1 MFFSPLHNVICSHN
15 CAIVSGEA
23 HAVDDIV
30 AVIAERSQ
38 GGVDCRPVS
47 AAVGLWTQPVV
58 ILWPVIVHWS
68 LTFSQTVIAWPV
80 IVHLS
85 LTFSQTVTAWPVSL
99 LGTSVEDCCDK
110 CSIVQCKL
118 V

>member
-1 MFFSPLHNVICSHN
+1 MQSTTLWQLLQCEVEKGK
-15 CAIVSGEA
+15 V
-23 HAVDDIV
+23 
-30 AVIAERSQ
+30 
-38 GGVDCRPVS
+38 
-47 AAVGLWTQPVV
+47 LWTAGQLVQQWLTGWSQMV
-58 ILWPVIVHWS
+58 ILWPVIVHLS
-68 LTFSQTVIAWPV
+68 LTFSQTVTAWPV

>member
-1 MFFSPLHNVICSHN
+1 MQSTTLWQLLQSEVKVVWTAGQLAQQWVFGL
-15 CAIVSGEA
+15 
-23 HAVDDIV
+23 
-30 AVIAERSQ
+30 SQ
-38 GGVDCRPVS
+38 M
-47 AAVGLWTQPVV
+47 V

>member
-1 MFFSPLHNVICSHN
+1 MQSTTLWQLLQSEVKVVWTAGQLAQQWVFGL
-15 CAIVSGEA
+15 
-23 HAVDDIV
+23 
-30 AVIAERSQ
+30 SQ
-38 GGVDCRPVS
+38 M
-47 AAVGLWTQPVV
+47 V

-110 CSIVQCKL
+110 CNIVQCKL

>member
-1 MFFSPLHNVICSHN
+1 MQSTTLWQLLQCEVKVVWTAGQLAQQWVFGL
-15 CAIVSGEA
+15 
-23 HAVDDIV
+23 
-30 AVIAERSQ
+30 SQ
-38 GGVDCRPVS
+38 M
-47 AAVGLWTQPVV
+47 V

-85 LTFSQTVTAWPVSL
+85 LTFSQTDTAWPVSL

>member
-1 MFFSPLHNVICSHN
+1 MQSTTLWQLLQSEVKVVWTAGQLAQQWVFGL
-15 CAIVSGEA
+15 
-23 HAVDDIV
+23 
-30 AVIAERSQ
+30 SQ
-38 GGVDCRPVS
+38 M
-47 AAVGLWTQPVV
+47 V

-118 V
+118 S

>member
-1 MFFSPLHNVICSHN
+1 MQSTTLWQLLQSEVKVVWTAGQLAQQWVFGL
-15 CAIVSGEA
+15 
-23 HAVDDIV
+23 
-30 AVIAERSQ
+30 SQ
-38 GGVDCRPVS
+38 M
-47 AAVGLWTQPVV
+47 V

-99 LGTSVEDCCDK
+99 LGTSIEDCCDK
-110 CSIVQCKL
+110 CIIVQCKL

>member
-1 MFFSPLHNVICSHN
+1 MQSTTLWQLLQSEVKVVWTAGQLAQQWVFGL
-15 CAIVSGEA
+15 
-23 HAVDDIV
+23 
-30 AVIAERSQ
+30 SQ
-38 GGVDCRPVS
+38 M
-47 AAVGLWTQPVV
+47 V

-99 LGTSVEDCCDK
+99 WGTSVEDCCHK

>member
-1 MFFSPLHNVICSHN
+1 MQSTTLWQLLQSEVKVVWTAGQLAQQWVFGL
-15 CAIVSGEA
+15 
-23 HAVDDIV
+23 
-30 AVIAERSQ
+30 SQ
-38 GGVDCRPVS
+38 M
-47 AAVGLWTQPVV
+47 V

-99 LGTSVEDCCDK
+99 SGTSVEDCCDK

>member
-1 MFFSPLHNVICSHN
+1 MQSTTLWQLLQSEVKVVWTAGQLAQQWVFGL
-15 CAIVSGEA
+15 
-23 HAVDDIV
+23 
-30 AVIAERSQ
+30 SQ
-38 GGVDCRPVS
+38 M
-47 AAVGLWTQPVV
+47 V

-99 LGTSVEDCCDK
+99 LGTSIEDCCDK

>member
-1 MFFSPLHNVICSHN
+1 MQSTTLWQLLQSEVKVVWTAGQLAQQWVFGL
-15 CAIVSGEA
+15 
-23 HAVDDIV
+23 
-30 AVIAERSQ
+30 SQ
-38 GGVDCRPVS
+38 M
-47 AAVGLWTQPVV
+47 V

-99 LGTSVEDCCDK
+99 LGNSVEDSCDK
-110 CSIVQCKL
+110 CSLVQCKL
-118 V
+118 S